1 MAGGIGRN
9 LRDRQVV
16 PLVVPK
22 IADSVGSALRL
33 GERSETGVVLPRLG
47 QSICHGLFA
56 VNILENG
63 WSLPSGLPG
72 ALEEAL
78 PQGGAPAGKPISHEP
93 R

>member
-33 GERSETGVVLPRLG
+33 GERSETGVVLPGWPVDLPR
-47 QSICHGLFA
+47 A
-56 VNILENG
+56 VRGEYTR
-63 WSLPSGLPG
+63 
-72 ALEEAL
+72 E
-78 PQGGAPAGKPISHEP
+78 